1 MGDRYEIRIRCA
13 ACNAKNDHWH
23 APSSGSMS
31 FICGKCKKT
40 NWVDM
45 EFVARIVSKKE
56 EAKRYKIN
64 GFGMEVFGKNLS

>member
-1 MGDRYEIRIRCA
+1 
-13 ACNAKNDHWH
+13 
-23 APSSGSMS
+23 MS

>member
-1 MGDRYEIRIRCA
+1 
-13 ACNAKNDHWH
+13 
-23 APSSGSMS
+23 
-31 FICGKCKKT
+31 
-40 NWVDM
+40 M